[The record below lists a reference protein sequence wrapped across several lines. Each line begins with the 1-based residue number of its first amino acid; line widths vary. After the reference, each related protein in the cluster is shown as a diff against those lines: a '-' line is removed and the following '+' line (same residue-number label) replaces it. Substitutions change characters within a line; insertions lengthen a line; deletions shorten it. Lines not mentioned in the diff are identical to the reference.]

1 MKNGLIL
8 LSLIL
13 LAASCGKKSTI
24 KTHTEVKTLGDGN
37 YITLPVVVPL
47 SEKSISSF
55 RSGVADINPLFRGFV
70 GAIMN
75 LGASMGAGKTRLTLT
90 QPIPEIPEEYLHSIK
105 VKRIFFFIEAEKKKE
120 NFEFLRRVVVKIS
133 SANMDRKSD
142 SWEPIIE
149 TNDLNE
155 NELSTFKSLFKKERD
170 QHAAEWERNSTGLLL
185 LKYNQEEKKES
196 LQNENVGKIFVI
208 QTETPNLTRKYLEEN
223 HSKYLKRIHTLS
235 KSILVEVKKDPIQEE
250 LFKAKLADDS
260 QKVEE
265 LRIGEID
272 PCHDKVCLDLKVPDV
287 NLVPMLRKG
296 NAIKVDAYIDPKNAP
311 KSFQLKGFLE
321 FEIKVKAKI

>member
-1 MKNGLIL
+1 M
-8 LSLIL
+8 SLIF

-55 RSGVADINPLFRGFV
+55 KSSLADINPLFRGFV
-70 GAIMN
+70 STIMN
-75 LGASMGAGKTRLTLT
+75 LGASMGAGKTHLSLT

-133 SANMDRKSD
+133 SANMERKDD
-142 SWEPIIE
+142 SWEPTVE
-149 TNDLNE
+149 TDDLND
-155 NELSTFKSLFKKERD
+155 NELSSFRSLFKKERD
-170 QHAAEWERNSTGLLL
+170 QHAAEWERNSNGLLL
-185 LKYNQEEKKES
+185 LKYNQEEKKAS
-196 LQNENVGKIFVI
+196 LQSDNVGKIFII
-208 QTETPNLTRKYLEEN
+208 QTETPNLTRKYLEDN
-223 HSKYLKRIHTLS
+223 HGKYLKRIHTLS

-250 LFKAKLADDS
+250 LFKAKLAEDS
-260 QKVEE
+260 AKVEE

-272 PCHDKVCLDLKVPDV
+272 LCHDKVCLDLKVPDI
-287 NLVPMLRKG
+287 NLIPLLKNG
-296 NAIKVDAYIDPKNAP
+296 NALKMDAYIDPKNAP